1 MPLPRLLALPLLIL
15 LPLAVPAH
23 AADSELDELA
33 GKLGNEWRPV
43 KTDQSRDI
51 RTWAKLED
59 GKRYRSFKIEATLDA
74 TLDTVARVLFDFA
87 NYPHWFWQVREA
99 RLLKAVSP
107 TEHYAYIVHDA
118 PLNLPD
124 RDVILHTT
132 IEPVTAS
139 RPYALLKTTAA
150 ADYIPPRPPYVR
162 MPHEEMEVRFTPLA
176 SGRVRMEV
184 EGYVDPGGSAPVWA
198 TNFVQR
204 SAPYAIAVGMRRMVM
219 LPEYRDSR
227 EKPLFP
233 LSTLPVL

>member
-150 ADYIPPRPPYVR
+150 ADYVPPRPPY
-162 MPHEEMEVRFTPLA
+162 
-176 SGRVRMEV
+176 VRMEV